1 MCGIFGYIGHQQALP
16 ILVEGLR
23 RLEYRGYDSTGVAV
37 DDGSQVQT
45 HKTVGK
51 VADLK
56 AILPKSVSGTR
67 GIAHT
72 RWATHGA
79 SRRPTPT
86 HMFRPMAPFTWSTTA
101 SSRTTN
107 TFAVDFP
114 HGVLS
119 ASVKQIQKF
128 SFK

>member
-72 RWATHGA
+72 RWATHGGVTQVNTHPHVSA
-79 SRRPTPT
+79 DGAIHLVHNGIIENYQHLRR
-86 HMFRPMAPFTWSTTA
+86 R
-101 SSRTTN
+101 
-107 TFAVDFP
+107 
-114 HGVLS
+114 LS
-119 ASVKQIQKF
+119 ARGIECVSETD
-128 SFK
+128 

>member
-72 RWATHGA
+72 LGHPRGDTQVNTHPHVSADGA
-79 SRRPTPT
+79 ITS
-86 HMFRPMAPFTWSTTA
+86 STTA

-107 TFAVDFP
+107 TFAEDFP

-119 ASVKQIQKF
+119 VSVKQIQKF